1 MATETA
7 HTNLTDHRG
16 SSLNSQMN
24 DAQPV
29 PKPAHRSPWLLP
41 VLFAP
46 VFMVILDVFIVN
58 VAAPSVRDDLGASD
72 SDLQWV
78 VAAYLLT
85 YAISLITGGRLGDIF
100 GRRRMFK
107 IGIAGFTIASA
118 LCAAAPDP
126 TTLIVARLLQGFG
139 GAAMWPQV
147 LSIIQV
153 EFSPAERPKAFG
165 FQGMIQ
171 GLAAIA
177 GQIVGGGL
185 IALDLLGLGWRWV
198 FLVNLP
204 VGAITLLVADRLI
217 PESRSENARRLDLL
231 GVALATLTLSLV
243 MIPAVEGRE
252 LGWPAWTFAAFAAAI
267 PAGALFVG
275 AERRIAA
282 RGGSPLAELHLFD
295 TRGFRIG
302 LLSAIVLYFVISFF
316 FLLAIYLQEGLGL
329 SALDSGLAFTPIAV
343 AFVASSLTGPRLA
356 DGVREYLPQLGATVA
371 ALGLIATIFAV
382 QATTDAS
389 VSVWLI
395 LAMVPVGGGMGL
407 AIPPLINLVLRA
419 VPPTDAGAAS
429 GMLVTSQQI
438 GNALGV
444 ALVGTIFFGELGSAT
459 SVAAHGD
466 AFSVALGV
474 QAAFALAAAAMVS
487 RARQTV
493 EERASGGVPA
503 REGATA
509 R

>member
-1 MATETA
+1 M
-7 HTNLTDHRG
+7 DR
-16 SSLNSQMN
+16 
-24 DAQPV
+24 
-29 PKPAHRSPWLLP
+29 KPDIPAARSPWLLP

-58 VAAPSVRDDLGASD
+58 VTAPSLRSDLGASD

-85 YAISLITGGRLGDIF
+85 YAISLITGGRLGDVF

-107 IGIAGFTIASA
+107 LGIAGFTVASA
-118 LCAAAPDP
+118 LCAAAPNP
-126 TTLIVARLLQGFG
+126 TTLIAARLLQGFG

-165 FQGMIQ
+165 FQGLVQ

-185 IALDLLGLGWRWV
+185 IAVDVLGLGWRSV
-198 FLVNLP
+198 FLINIP
-204 VGAITLLVADRLI
+204 VGIVALLASDRLI
-217 PESRSENARRLDLL
+217 PESRSDTARRLDFA
-231 GVALATLTLSLV
+231 GVGLATLVLTLV
-243 MIPAVEGRE
+243 MVPAVEGRE
-252 LGWPAWTFAAFAAAI
+252 LGWPAWTFLAFAAAL
-267 PAGALFVG
+267 PVAALFVA

-282 RGGSPLAELHLFD
+282 RGGSPLAELHLFE

-316 FLLAIYLQEGLGL
+316 FLLSIYLQDGLGL

-343 AFVASSLTGPRLA
+343 AFVSSSLTGPRLA
-356 DGVREYLPQLGATVA
+356 DGLREYLPQVGATVA
-371 ALGLIATIFAV
+371 AIGLITTIAAV
-382 QATTDAS
+382 QATDDGS
-389 VSVWLI
+389 VSAWLI

-444 ALVGTIFFGELGSAT
+444 AIIGTIFFGELGSGT
-459 SVAAHGD
+459 GAASYGD
-466 AFSVALGV
+466 ALSLALGV
-474 QAAFALAAAAMVS
+474 QAAFALSAAALVS
-487 RARQTV
+487 RARRTA
-493 EERASGGVPA
+493 EEPAPAAMPAGERA
-503 REGATA
+503 
-509 R
+509 

>member
-1 MATETA
+1 MESQQP
-7 HTNLTDHRG
+7 N
-16 SSLNSQMN
+16 SSTL
-24 DAQPV
+24 A
-29 PKPAHRSPWLLP
+29 RSPWLLP

-58 VAAPSVRDDLGASD
+58 VTAPSLRSDLGASD

-85 YAISLITGGRLGDIF
+85 YALSLITGGRLGDIF

-107 IGIAGFTIASA
+107 LGIAGFTAASA

-165 FQGMIQ
+165 FQGLVQ

-185 IALDLLGLGWRWV
+185 IALDIFGLGWRSV
-198 FLVNLP
+198 FLINLP
-204 VGAITLLVADRLI
+204 VGLIALLFVDRLI
-217 PESRSENARRLDLL
+217 PESRSETARHLDLR

-252 LGWPAWTFAAFAAAI
+252 LNWPAWTFACFALAI
-267 PAGALFVG
+267 PAAALFVA
-275 AERRIAA
+275 AERRITA
-282 RGGSPLAELHLFD
+282 RGGSPLVELRLFE

-302 LLSAIVLYFVISFF
+302 LLSATTLYFVISFF
-316 FLLAIYLQEGLGL
+316 FLLSIYLQEGLGL
-329 SALDSGLAFTPIAV
+329 SALDSGLAFTPLAV
-343 AFVASSLTGPRLA
+343 AFVAASLTGPRLA
-356 DGVREYLPQLGATVA
+356 DGLREYLPQLGATIA
-371 ALGLIATIFAV
+371 ALGLVATIFAV
-382 QATTDAS
+382 ESTVDGS

-395 LAMVPVGGGMGL
+395 LAMVPVGVGMGT
-407 AIPPLINLVLRA
+407 AIPPLIHLVLRA
-419 VPPTDAGAAS
+419 VPASDAGAAS
-429 GMLVTSQQI
+429 GTMVTAQQI

-444 ALVGTIFFGELGSAT
+444 AAIGTIFFSELGSAT
-459 SVAAHGD
+459 SPAAFGD
-466 AFSVALGV
+466 AFAVTLGV
-474 QAAFALAAAAMVS
+474 QAVFALAAAALVS
-487 RARQTV
+487 RARRTV
-493 EERASGGVPA
+493 DERAPA
-503 REGATA
+503 AMPAGEGA
-509 R
+509 